1 MNYLL
6 DTHTFIWSITEK
18 SRLSPIVKQTLENA
32 NNSIFVSA
40 VNLWE
45 ISLKV
50 SLGKLKLQGML
61 PEELPKLTLQTG
73 FQLIPLSADEA
84 ATFHKLSITNNKDPF
99 DRMLVWQAIQ
109 RNLIFISKDESLAG
123 YRGVGLKTL
132 W

>member
-6 DTHTFIWSITEK
+6 DTHTLIWSITEK
-18 SRLSPIVKQTLENA
+18 SKLSPLVIQILEDA

-45 ISLKV
+45 ISLKY
-50 SLGKLKLQGML
+50 SLGKLKLEGVL
-61 PEELPKLTLQTG
+61 PEELPKLIHQTG
-73 FQLIPLSADEA
+73 FELISLSADEA
-84 ATFHKLSITNNKDPF
+84 ATFHQLPVVNHKDPF

-109 RNLIFISKDESLAG
+109 YNLVFISKDESLAQ
-123 YRGVGLKTL
+123 YHLAGLKTL